1 MIKNYS
7 DSLVNQKNTQKDK
20 PDLETVSFILNYS
33 KSFDIK
39 EGKSLKK
46 FRLEKN

>member
-7 DSLVNQKNTQKDK
+7 DSLVNQKDK